1 MIPKNGI
8 YIVQGELNHIVAA
21 LRRNNRWTGGHFN
34 QEEDEPLLQ
43 SFTQLKE
50 TLQNTSDIN
59 DLDVNIFLGPFL
71 EVIRS
76 EETTGPMTG
85 VALSSVNKFLSYGLL
100 DPSSE
105 SASAGIDNLA
115 DAVTH
120 ARFVGTDPSSD
131 EVVLMKILQ
140 VLRTLL
146 LSPVG
151 VLMTNEAVCEI
162 MQSCFRICFEMRL
175 SELLRKTAEQTL
187 IDMVQLLF
195 LRLPQFKDDLKGIAF
210 PHIRKMFKRTGP
222 LSSRKGNRKAKNKI
236 NSRAKKSP
244 DVERRKVKDT
254 TDGPLKT
261 DITKEKTSDSSL
273 KQTSKDSVD
282 ESVVSESVESAS
294 NQPSFCK
301 EDSVTDT
308 SCADD
313 SESVKTLDYIDPNI
327 MKSMDDG
334 LNTIDGIQAADNATN
349 PNSLAVPDVAQEAES
364 DQETKTE
371 MDGTAKDASLGNF
384 KDHGVISLHY
394 PEDDDG
400 RSIDS
405 LDVEDVDTEKQSAE
419 KKSDDSPGVVDGD
432 FNSEYVNQ
440 QGVRF
445 MPQEE
450 AKEGHPP
457 LVPYGLPCVRELLRF
472 LTTLINPHD
481 RHNTNTMVH
490 IGLSLLTVAL
500 ESGASNLGHFS
511 TLMSLIKDDLCRNIF
526 TLLQCDI
533 HILFSLSM
541 RVCFLLFEAL
551 RGCLKFQLERFI
563 IKLLEILSLENITV
577 PYEKREM
584 ALEYINQIF
593 HIPCFVQELY
603 INFDCD
609 LHSTNVL
616 EDVCKILSKNAF
628 RPGNLS
634 SVNLLALDALLTITS
649 EIESHCLVPI
659 EKSNKERTLSSSSE
673 ITADESGTED
683 TDQHHAHEMA
693 TPATSG
699 YHIGRK
705 LLSLGLY
712 GIDEE
717 KLEATK
723 NGGKTWQ
730 NPQAPILTPVEISA
744 RKKKKKLLANGIEE
758 FNKKAKKGIEFMQA
772 NGLMTTPFIPE
783 ELVHFMKENQNVD
796 KKVIGD
802 YIGDK
807 RHPKVL
813 EAFVKSFELKDIRLD
828 EALRSFL
835 EAFRLPGESPIISL
849 ILEEFSLRYFESN
862 PTPYKNADSAFTL
875 AYAIIMLNV
884 DQHNKNVKQQKPMVF
899 DEFKRNLRKTN
910 DGEDFPVELLQEI
923 YDNIK
928 NNEIVMPSE
937 RSGKVKEAYE
947 WKLLIRRSESP
958 DGTYFPVISS
968 VYDEQLFLVVW
979 GPTVAA
985 LSYIFDNSQ
994 DKATIQKTI
1003 LGFRK
1008 CATISA
1014 YYHLS
1019 EVFDNLL
1026 ISLCKFTSL
1035 LVTGE
1040 ANENLPVLFGANIKA
1055 QLSAR
1060 TAFALSHKYGDIL
1073 HEGWHNLL
1081 ICMLQLLKA
1090 KLLPASLT
1098 EVEDFVD
1105 GKISII
1111 KEEVKSPIKQDSSSM
1126 LSGIL
1131 SYWTTSETTTKS
1143 ALTAEDRK
1151 AQENAMNCIK
1161 ECRPENIITESKFL
1175 RPESLQELVKALII
1189 TSKPE
1194 HSYESTDIPYD
1205 AEAAIFFLEFLIE
1218 VALQNRDRISLLWQP
1233 LREHLSNIIIS
1244 APKVSFL
1251 VERAVVGL
1259 LRLAIR
1265 LIRREDISAQILIT
1279 LRILLM
1285 MHPKVL
1291 LSCSKQISYGLHELI
1306 RTNASDIRFSRDWIT
1321 ILTILQVVGAGANPP
1336 IVKPGPCLTLVSGDL
1351 YAHEGG
1357 IGMEENSE
1365 NGEIYHK
1372 AEHIDR
1378 GDEDDKKKVD
1388 EQWLLINKNEDEDL
1402 PVNQFDLTF
1411 KEKLHKHDC
1420 KVFIKASSSV
1430 GFIVR
1435 DMAHVRDFNIFQC
1448 IYAVLL
1454 FGEASSNG
1462 GLKYKLEEKTISEIE
1477 QEKRQNPSARRS
1489 VKGTQRGYR
1498 RLASPNADRKSPV
1511 TEQRSEDDIEFDEN
1525 TSNIYDA
1532 ISLQLLDLMYA
1543 LHTNASKILGNITW
1557 TDFAERQT
1565 AEIKARWSSKES
1577 IDQLPSTFRGESDD
1591 EMSLLWVKCWCPLLQ
1606 GIARLACDIRRDIRM
1621 NALTILQRALL
1632 AEDLHSLAATEWEN
1646 CFNQVLFPMLAS
1658 LLEIP
1663 GELDPIGIEE
1673 TRMRAATLL
1682 CKAFLQHLNTLV
1694 SLATF
1699 TALWMTILDFMDR
1712 YMHADK
1718 SDLLFEAIPES
1729 LKNML
1734 LVMSTAGIFENH
1746 HDNEDGS
1753 IRSVDSKI
1761 PRQYSA
1767 LWQVTWERIDCFLPN
1782 LKNDLI
1788 ATQSPVTIRATSP
1801 PEPDIPSG
1809 MTMHST
1815 EQTTG
1820 VMDDTVA
1827 TAPAV
1832 VEAVAASNETEVPQP
1847 SNEPIPGQINEQKQ
1861 LPSTPV
1867 KSDVKPVLSPERAAS
1882 PLMTDDPLTH
1892 LNIKLHAPLPHLSPP
1907 GSVHAIHE
1915 SQPVHPV
1922 PILLPPISSLPTL
1935 GSPPSNAVD
1944 SLTSA
1949 QQNAPTIENID
1960 TAETPPPERSMTNAV
1975 YDI

>member
-1 MIPKNGI
+1 MSPKNGI

-21 LRRNNRWTGGHFN
+21 LRRNTRWTSGHFN

-43 SFTQLKE
+43 SFNQLKD

-59 DLDVNIFLGPFL
+59 DLDVNVFLGPFL

-85 VALSSVNKFLSYGLL
+85 VALSAVNKFLSYGLL
-100 DPSSE
+100 DPSCE
-105 SASAGIDNLA
+105 SASSGIDNLA

-151 VLMTNEAVCEI
+151 VHMTNEAVCEI

-175 SELLRKTAEQTL
+175 SELLRRTAEQTL

-195 LRLPQFKDDLKGIAF
+195 LRLPQFKEDLKGTMSE
-210 PHIRKMFKRTGP
+210 PHIRKMLRTGH
-222 LSSRKGNRKAKNKI
+222 LSRKGNRKQKQRTNSKVKKTSESPVAERKKKDSTDGAPESEVTSKSKQDAKNTEAPTLST
-236 NSRAKKSP
+236 SRSIS
-244 DVERRKVKDT
+244 VE
-254 TDGPLKT
+254 
-261 DITKEKTSDSSL
+261 
-273 KQTSKDSVD
+273 DSVD
-282 ESVVSESVESAS
+282 STSMS
-294 NQPSFCK
+294 
-301 EDSVTDT
+301 DSDG
-308 SCADD
+308 
-313 SESVKTLDYIDPNI
+313 KTLDQINPDI
-327 MKSMDDG
+327 MKSIDESMDAIGVENSTSDG
-334 LNTIDGIQAADNATN
+334 ASTTDSLNIPENTQGG
-349 PNSLAVPDVAQEAES
+349 ES
-364 DQETKTE
+364 DQENKT
-371 MDGTAKDASLGNF
+371 DGGVVAKNSDAALGDL
-384 KDHGVISLHY
+384 KDHGVVSIHY
-394 PEDDDG
+394 PEEDDA
-400 RSIDS
+400 RSLDS
-405 LDVEDVDTEKQSAE
+405 LDTKPASVKKVATPNDPSEDV
-419 KKSDDSPGVVDGD
+419 
-432 FNSEYVNQ
+432 NSEYVNP

-445 MPQEE
+445 TPQEE
-450 AKEGHPP
+450 SKEGQANI
-457 LVPYGLPCVRELLRF
+457 VPYGLPCVRELLRF
-472 LTTLINPHD
+472 LSTLINPHD
-481 RHNTNTMVH
+481 RHNTNAMVH

-500 ESGASNLGHFS
+500 ESGASHLGHFAS
-511 TLMSLIKDDLCRNIF
+511 LMTLIKDDLCRNIF
-526 TLLQCDI
+526 ALLQCDI

-551 RGCLKFQLERFI
+551 RGCLKFQLERYI
-563 IKLLEILSLENITV
+563 IKLSDILALDNLNV

-584 ALEYINQIF
+584 ALEYMNQLF
-593 HIPCFVQELY
+593 HIPCLVQEIYL
-603 INFDCD
+603 NFDCD
-609 LHSTNVL
+609 LHATNVL
-616 EDVCKILSKNAF
+616 EDMCKILSKNAF

-634 SVNLLALDALLTITS
+634 SVNLLALDALLSIIN
-649 EIESHCLVPI
+649 EIESHCISPNDS
-659 EKSNKERTLSSSSE
+659 KTRQERTLSNSSE
-673 ITADESGTED
+673 VTADESGTDDTHED
-683 TDQHHAHEMA
+683 IV

-699 YHIGRK
+699 YDIGRK

-717 KLEATK
+717 KMDGAQASKCFTSKQVPAPSAAEA
-723 NGGKTWQ
+723 
-730 NPQAPILTPVEISA
+730 AA
-744 RKKKKKLLANGIEE
+744 KKKKKKALLIGIEE
-758 FNKKAKKGIEFMQA
+758 FNKKAKKGIEYLQE
-772 NGLMTTPFIPE
+772 NGLMSTPFLPE
-783 ELVHFMKENQNVD
+783 ELVHFMKENPNVD

-807 RHPKVL
+807 RNPKVL
-813 EAFVKSFELKDIRLD
+813 EAFVKSFELKDVRVD
-828 EALRSFL
+828 EALRCFL
-835 EAFRLPGESPIISL
+835 EAFRLPGEAPVISL
-849 ILEEFSLRYFESN
+849 ILEEFALRYFENNQS
-862 PTPYKNADSAFTL
+862 PYENQDAVFTL

-884 DQHNKNVKQQKPMVF
+884 DQHNKNIKQQKPMQPE
-899 DEFKRNLRKTN
+899 EFKRNLRKTN
-910 DGEDFPVELLQEI
+910 GSGDFPAELLQAI
-923 YDNIK
+923 YENIK

-947 WKLLIRRSESP
+947 WKLLLRRAEGP
-958 DGTYFPVISS
+958 DGIYIPVTSS
-968 VYDEQLFLVVW
+968 IYDEELFLVLW

-985 LSYIFDNSQ
+985 LSYIYENSV
-994 DKATIQKTI
+994 DKTNIQKTI

-1014 YYHLS
+1014 FYNLS

-1026 ISLCKFTSL
+1026 QSLCKFTSL

-1040 ANENLPVLFGANIKA
+1040 ASDNLPVLFGGNLKA

-1060 TAFALSHKYGDIL
+1060 TAFALAHKYGDIL

-1081 ICMLQLLKA
+1081 ICLLQLLKG
-1090 KLLPASLT
+1090 KMLPTSLT

-1105 GKISII
+1105 GKVSII
-1111 KEEVKSPIKQDSSSM
+1111 KEEPKPVTKQDNSGM

-1131 SYWTTSETTTKS
+1131 SYWTTSDTSSRST
-1143 ALTAEDRK
+1143 LTAEDRK
-1151 AQENAMNCIK
+1151 AQENAINCIK
-1161 ECRPENIITESKFL
+1161 ECRPESIITESKFL
-1175 RPESLQELVKALII
+1175 RGESLQELVKALII
-1189 TSKPE
+1189 SSKPE
-1194 HSYESTDIPYD
+1194 HSYESTDVPYD
-1205 AEAAIFFLEFLIE
+1205 AEASVFFLEFLIE
-1218 VALQNRDRISLLWQP
+1218 IALQNRDRISLLWQP

-1291 LSCSKQISYGLHELI
+1291 LSCSKQISYGLHELV
-1306 RTNASDIRFSRDWIT
+1306 RTNASDIHYSRDWIT

-1351 YAHEGG
+1351 YAQQGG
-1357 IGMEENSE
+1357 QQQGAIQEERVDTE
-1365 NGEIYHK
+1365 TGEIYQT

-1378 GDEDDKKKVD
+1378 GAEAPNNTDETKKVD

-1411 KEKLHKHDC
+1411 KEKLNKHDC
-1420 KVFIKASSSV
+1420 KVFIKASSSI

-1462 GLKYKLEEKTISEIE
+1462 GLKYKHEEKTISQIE
-1477 QEKRQNPSARRS
+1477 QEKRQNPPPKRPTKKNS
-1489 VKGTQRGYR
+1489 R
-1498 RLASPNADRKSPV
+1498 RLASPNSDRRRQGGSQADQP
-1511 TEQRSEDDIEFDEN
+1511 RSEDEIEFDEN

-1543 LHTNASKILGNITW
+1543 LHTKASKILGNMNW
-1557 TDFAERQT
+1557 LDYSEKQT
-1565 AEIKARWSSKES
+1565 AEIKMRWSSKES
-1577 IDQLPSTFRGESDD
+1577 LDQLPSTFRGDVDD

-1621 NALTILQRALL
+1621 NALTVLQRSLL
-1632 AEDLHSLAATEWEN
+1632 AEDLHKLAASEWEN

-1663 GELDPIGIEE
+1663 GELDPTGIEE

-1734 LVMSTAGIFENH
+1734 LVMSTAGIFEQPCA
-1746 HDNEDGS
+1746 DGEDGVPS
-1753 IRSVDSKI
+1753 SAAEQEKHRK
-1761 PRQYSA
+1761 YSA

-1782 LKNDLI
+1782 LRNDLV
-1788 ATQSPVTIRATSP
+1788 ATQSPVSIRAISP
-1801 PEPDIPSG
+1801 PEPDIPLG
-1809 MTMHST
+1809 MTMHTTDENQGVQEQEDGHVSPVPVQESVT
-1815 EQTTG
+1815 ER
-1820 VMDDTVA
+1820 
-1827 TAPAV
+1827 P
-1832 VEAVAASNETEVPQP
+1832 P
-1847 SNEPIPGQINEQKQ
+1847 SPEPPTQSMSDFQSIT
-1861 LPSTPV
+1861 PSTPQR
-1867 KSDVKPVLSPERAAS
+1867 SAGTSPLMSPERAAS
-1882 PLMTDDPLTH
+1882 PLLADDPLSH
-1892 LNIKLHAPLPHLSPP
+1892 LNIKLHAPLPVLSPP
-1907 GSVHAIHE
+1907 GSVQPIHE
-1915 SQPVHPV
+1915 TQPAHPV
-1922 PILLPPISSLPTL
+1922 PILLPSFNSLQTL
-1935 GSPPSNAVD
+1935 GSPRQSEN
-1944 SLTSA
+1944 SLTTSA
-1949 QQNAPTIENID
+1949 TEGQGASLDTSSSAEKSTI
-1960 TAETPPPERSMTNAV
+1960 